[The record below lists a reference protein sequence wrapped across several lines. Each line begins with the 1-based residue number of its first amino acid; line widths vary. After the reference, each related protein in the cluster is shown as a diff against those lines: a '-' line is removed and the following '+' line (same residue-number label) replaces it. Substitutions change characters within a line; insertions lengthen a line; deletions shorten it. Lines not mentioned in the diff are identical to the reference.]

1 MAKSNA
7 SEILR
12 HIFDLDL
19 VPEDE
24 PIFRIS
30 AVSRLTGIS
39 PSTIRYYEAQGL
51 LERRSEK
58 KGKHRYY
65 SKRDIERIKRI
76 QELRKD
82 NWETPIIRYMLQT

>member
-1 MAKSNA
+1 MSKKKHEVLN
-7 SEILR
+7 
-12 HIFDLDL
+12 LDQ

-30 AVSRLTGIS
+30 AVARITGIS
-39 PSTIRYYEAQGL
+39 TSTIRYYESQGL
-51 LERRSEK
+51 LERRSKE

-76 QELRKD
+76 QKLRKE
-82 NWETPIIRYMLQT
+82 NWETPVIRYMLESTKEK